1 MFIFQQNVELHVMLE
16 DSAIKKK
23 KKGNVQ
29 AG

>member
-16 DSAIKKK
+16 DDSAIF

-29 AG
+29 AR